1 MTDGRCPIVTLIVLN
16 WNGQAYLENCLA
28 SLLEQDYPLT
38 ETIMVDN
45 GSTDSS
51 VAYVERSFPSVKI
64 IETGRNLGFAGGMNT
79 GISSSTGD
87 IVILLN
93 NDTIVDRDWL
103 VTLIE
108 CMESDCR
115 IGIAGSKVFFSDGVT
130 LQHAGGFVSYPLGFA
145 HHYGYREQDEGSFDA
160 VADVPY
166 VTGAA
171 MAIRKSLL
179 HVIGGLDANY
189 FFYYEDVD
197 LCYRARSAGWR
208 VVFAPESR
216 LVHLES
222 ATMVR
227 DSYSYLLCFHQS
239 RMRFLL
245 KHLQPRAYI
254 DDFVPGE
261 MARLLSLESPT
272 ERSALKR
279 AYKSALRMLPTVYGQ
294 QLGYNED
301 TFAMV
306 QAAAEALSA
315 LHAQVSRGGDNAH

>member
-1 MTDGRCPIVTLIVLN
+1 MTDGRCPAVSLIVLN
-16 WNGQAYLENCLA
+16 WNGQAFLESCLT

-38 ETIMVDN
+38 EVILVDN
-45 GSTDSS
+45 GSTDNS

-93 NDTIVDRDWL
+93 NDTIVYRDWL
-103 VTLIE
+103 ARLVE
-108 CMESDCR
+108 CMQADYR
-115 IGIAGSKVFFSDGVT
+115 IGIAGCKVFFSDGVT

-145 HHYGYREQDEGSFDA
+145 HHYGYREQDKGRLDTIT
-160 VADVPY
+160 DVPY

-171 MAIRKSLL
+171 MAIRRSLL
-179 HVIGGLDANY
+179 NVIRGLDASY

-197 LCYRARSAGWR
+197 ICYRARSAGWR
-208 VVFAPESR
+208 VVITPKSS

-222 ATMVR
+222 ATIVR
-227 DSYSYLLCFHQS
+227 DSYSYLLCFHKS

-245 KHLQPRAYI
+245 KHLEPRAYI
-254 DDFVPGE
+254 EDFIPGE
-261 MARLLSLESPT
+261 LAWIPGVGSPK

-279 AYKSALRMLPTVYGQ
+279 AYKSALRMLPEVYGQ
-294 QLGYNED
+294 QLGYNAD

-306 QAAAEALSA
+306 QAAAEALRA
-315 LHAQVSRGGDNAH
+315 LHAQVGRGGRR